1 MVLIK
6 DITSKIKDILN
17 KNPQGMTITQIAQKT
32 RINRNTVGRYLE
44 NLLVSGQVEMHRF
57 GMKKIYALSQRVA
70 LSSILSISSELVVQ
84 MDSSLRI
91 IYANEPFLNLV
102 GSDNNHLIGKNIEYT
117 PVSMVFDELF
127 EGFIENIKEGVL
139 GKEWSGEF
147 VLRYKGYPPVL
158 PDRPDGF

>member
-17 KNPQGMTITQIAQKT
+17 KNPQGMTITQIARIKT

-70 LSSILSISSELVVQ
+70 LFQDSSISSELVVQ
-84 MDSSLRI
+84 MDSSLRRLFMQTSH
-91 IYANEPFLNLV
+91 FLTWLEV
-102 GSDNNHLIGKNIEYT
+102 TITI
-117 PVSMVFDELF
+117 
-127 EGFIENIKEGVL
+127 
-139 GKEWSGEF
+139 
-147 VLRYKGYPPVL
+147 
-158 PDRPDGF
+158 